1 VSSSSSLLVDLVDCL
16 FEPDLDLA
24 FDADLED
31 LDLVSDFLDQDER
44 LLIDA
49 PLPLSSDSCDDETLE
64 LSEVPRLG
72 LLGGFLRLFPLLPL
86 DGLLFLPD
94 LPVLPFLW
102 RRGQEFSG
110 LLPSFPTSSGSL
122 GATVGGPSQGT
133 RVTLVVWRFSTA
145 QGKGGSVAHDP
156 GSVIV
161 SLQRRTRLRLA
172 GSWSLIAGSP
182 ALWLFWSPGNDDQVL
197 GRGAFHSSA
206 AGYPGAFLYIPA
218 RHVP

>member
-1 VSSSSSLLVDLVDCL
+1 
-16 FEPDLDLA
+16 
-24 FDADLED
+24 

-64 LSEVPRLG
+64 LSEVPRL
-72 LLGGFLRLFPLLPL
+72 LLGGFPKVVSLLPL

-94 LPVLPFLW
+94 FHVLPFLW

-110 LLPSFPTSSGSL
+110 LLPSFPTSSGSP
-122 GATVGGPSQGT
+122 GRDVGGPRSGHPG
-133 RVTLVVWRFSTA
+133 TLVVWRFSTA

-161 SLQRRTRLRLA
+161 SQRRTRLRLA

-182 ALWLFWSPGNDDQVL
+182 ALWLFWSPGFDDQVL
-197 GRGAFHSSA
+197 GERCLPQLGCGVPWRLPLHPCSSA
-206 AGYPGAFLYIPA
+206 SHELFCGRQPRFFLLSDFLVTLGGPESQP
-218 RHVP
+218 H